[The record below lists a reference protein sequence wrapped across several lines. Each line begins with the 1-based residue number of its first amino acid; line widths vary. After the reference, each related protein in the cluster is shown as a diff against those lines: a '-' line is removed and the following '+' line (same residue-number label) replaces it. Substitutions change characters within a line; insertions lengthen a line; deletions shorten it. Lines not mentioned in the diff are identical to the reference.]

1 MLRETMGKTI
11 EHLRKGAG
19 LTREELCQMVRL
31 GGNNRAEDVQRL
43 YKAENDGYTLNDS
56 VIENL
61 AELFEVD
68 VEDIVGKQNHEE
80 LNRDGW
86 ITIKEAADLM
96 SCSENTIYNR
106 WQDGKLR
113 RRSGHLDSGHR
124 VFLYNKE
131 DVIDIEIK
139 REHNPMKK
147 VRKVENPQDLEES
160 KRILL
165 AKRIKMM
172 EEEFEMFIKEL
183 KNIKESVN
191 ELSQKMDN
199 QKRGFFD
206 RLFSNKAC

>member
-1 MLRETMGKTI
+1 MLRETTGKTI

-19 LTREELCQMVRL
+19 LTREEMCQMVRL
-31 GGNNRAEDVQRL
+31 GGKNRAEDVQRL
-43 YKAENDGYTLNDS
+43 YKAENDEYTLDDS
-56 VIENL
+56 VIETL
-61 AELFEVD
+61 AQLFEVD
-68 VEDIVGKQNHEE
+68 VNDIVGEGNSKEP
-80 LNRDGW
+80 NRDEW

-131 DVIDIEIK
+131 DVMDIDIK

-147 VRKVENPQDLEES
+147 VRKIENPQNLEES

-172 EEEFEMFIKEL
+172 EEEFEMFIQEL

-191 ELSQKMDN
+191 ELNQKMDN

>member
-1 MLRETMGKTI
+1 MLRETTGKTI

-19 LTREELCQMVRL
+19 LTREETCQMVRL
-31 GGNNRAEDVQRL
+31 GGKNRAEDVQRL
-43 YKAENDGYTLNDS
+43 YKAEKDEHTLDDS
-56 VIENL
+56 VIETL
-61 AELFEVD
+61 AQLFEVD
-68 VEDIVGKQNHEE
+68 VDDIVGEGNSKEP
-80 LNRDGW
+80 NRDEW

-131 DVIDIEIK
+131 DVMNIIIK

-147 VRKVENPQDLEES
+147 VRKVNSQDLEES

-165 AKRIKMM
+165 AERVKMM
-172 EEEFEMFIKEL
+172 EKEFEMFIEEL
-183 KNIKESVN
+183 KNIRNSIE
-191 ELSQKMDN
+191 ELNTKMEC
-199 QKRGFFD
+199 QHKGFFS